1 VMKMFDA
8 MMLKRKILKDYSID
22 VTILDTSE
30 DGLVLKFDKIINRDS
45 LALITDFV
53 KKHQLN
59 ILFDNGVYFISNQI
73 LAPSEPTY
81 LSE

>member
-1 VMKMFDA
+1 MKMFDA
-8 MMLKRKILKDYSID
+8 MILKRKILTDCSID

-30 DGLVLKFDKIINRDS
+30 DGLVLRFENIVNRNS
-45 LALITDFV
+45 LTLITDFV

-59 ILFDNGVYFISNQI
+59 ILFDNGVYFISNQLLI
-73 LAPSEPTY
+73 PSEPTY

>member
-1 VMKMFDA
+1 MKMFDA

>member
-1 VMKMFDA
+1 MMKMFDA